1 MKTTST
7 GKVDLYSDLDLN
19 KSMQKMNK
27 EVAESRRVEKIE
39 KKSEIEK
46 TSWDKKVEKIKEKE
60 LDEILKKLNLNT
72 DIQNRGIRFEKNYDY
87 DRIVVQVIDNE
98 TGEMVKQLPPEHVLE
113 FNRLYQEYTGL
124 LFDITV

>member
-7 GKVDLYSDLDLN
+7 GKTDLYSDLDFN
-19 KSMQKMNK
+19 KSMQKMDK
-27 EVAESRRVEKIE
+27 EVTESRRVERVE

-46 TSWDKKVEKIKEKE
+46 TTWDKKIDKRKEKE

-87 DRIVVQVIDNE
+87 DRIVVQVINTE
-98 TGEMVKQLPPEHVLE
+98 TGEMIKQLPPEHVLE

>member
-7 GKVDLYSDLDLN
+7 GKTDLYSDLDFN
-19 KSMQKMNK
+19 KSMQKMDK
-27 EVAESRRVEKIE
+27 EVTESRRVERVE

-46 TSWDKKVEKIKEKE
+46 TTWDKKIDKRKEKE
-60 LDEILKKLNLNT
+60 LDEILKKLNLDT

-87 DRIVVQVIDNE
+87 DRIVVQVINTE
-98 TGEMVKQLPPEHVLE
+98 TGEMIKQLPPEHVLE

>member
-7 GKVDLYSDLDLN
+7 GKTDLYSDLDFN
-19 KSMQKMNK
+19 KSMQKMDK
-27 EVAESRRVEKIE
+27 EVTESRRIERVE

-46 TSWDKKVEKIKEKE
+46 TTWDKKIDKRKEKE
-60 LDEILKKLNLNT
+60 LDEILKKLNLDT

-87 DRIVVQVIDNE
+87 DRIVVQVINTE
-98 TGEMVKQLPPEHVLE
+98 TGEMIKQLPPEHVLE